1 MFSTINNFLG
11 NICKSEGGVCRRK
24 VFYNLPSNICESEGG
39 VYCLVIKEECD
50 LGVLV
55 PTAAYPS
62 FPNLEQKNKSIDKI
76 VWIFIIICAW
86 ILRIEYVGEGCFQT

>member
-1 MFSTINNFLG
+1 MFSTINNFLA

-24 VFYNLPSNICESEGG
+24 GFYNLPSNICESEGG

-62 FPNLEQKNKSIDKI
+62 FPNLEQKQKYGQNCLDFYDYLC
-76 VWIFIIICAW
+76 VDLAN
-86 ILRIEYVGEGCFQT
+86 